1 MSYLTM
7 YGDKTLTP
15 EDQTPWWRDTK
26 KMVNDGE
33 VYFWLGTGLKK
44 IINNPFSTSAE
55 RNSAK
60 ARLKSRR
67 ASKHYQRVLKSSKKN
82 LESLD
87 L

>member
-1 MSYLTM
+1 MSYLNM
-7 YGDKTLTP
+7 YGDRSTETD
-15 EDQTPWWRDTK
+15 DQTPWWRATK
-26 KMVNDGE
+26 KMVNDGDA
-33 VYFWLGTGLKK
+33 YFWLGTGLKK

-55 RNSAK
+55 VNSAK

-67 ASKHYQRVLKSSKKN
+67 SSKHYQRVLKSSKKN